1 MELKISTVYTKER
14 LLRFNDYYWMQRK
27 AFFAFMAGCTLL
39 IWACVAFL
47 AFMNALSETVAFC
60 GAMVTLMDAAY
71 LFAAFLL
78 PRLTANKAT
87 SIGAV
92 LDFVFKDGEMDIV
105 AETNKE
111 RSTSTIKYPAIV
123 KVGKKKTD
131 VYLFISKR
139 QGYIV
144 DTSELSELELL
155 ALKALVTS
163 HLPARK
169 VKWK

>member
-39 IWACVAFL
+39 VWACVAFL
-47 AFMNALSETVAFC
+47 AFMNALSETVVFC
-60 GAMVTLMDAAY
+60 GVMVTLMDAAY

-78 PRLTANKAT
+78 PRLTTNKAT

-131 VYLFISKR
+131 VYLFVSKR

-144 DTSELSELELL
+144 DTSELSEIELL

>member
-39 IWACVAFL
+39 VWACVAFL
-47 AFMNALSETVAFC
+47 AFMNALSETVTFC
-60 GAMVTLMDAAY
+60 GVMVTLMDAAY

-131 VYLFISKR
+131 VYLFVSKR

-144 DTSELSELELL
+144 DTSELSEIELL

>member
-39 IWACVAFL
+39 VWACVAFL

-144 DTSELSELELL
+144 DTSELSEIELL

>member
-1 MELKISTVYTKER
+1 MELKVSTVYTKQR
-14 LLRFNDYYWMQRK
+14 LVRFNDYYWMQRK
-27 AFFAFMAGCTLL
+27 AFFAFMAGGTLL

-60 GAMVTLMDAAY
+60 GVMVTLMDAAY

-123 KVGKKKTD
+123 KVGKKKND
-131 VYLFISKR
+131 VYLFVSKR

-144 DTSELSELELL
+144 DTSELSEIELL

>member
-39 IWACVAFL
+39 VWACVAFL
-47 AFMNALSETVAFC
+47 AFMNALSETVTFC
-60 GAMVTLMDAAY
+60 GVMVTLMDAAY

-111 RSTSTIKYPAIV
+111 RSTSTIKDPAIV

-131 VYLFISKR
+131 VYLFVSKR

-144 DTSELSELELL
+144 DTSELSEIELL

>member
-1 MELKISTVYTKER
+1 MELKISTVYTKQR
-14 LLRFNDYYWMQRK
+14 LVRFNDYYWMQRK
-27 AFFAFMAGCTLL
+27 AFFAFMAGGTLL

-60 GAMVTLMDAAY
+60 GVMVTLMDAAY

-131 VYLFISKR
+131 VYLFVSKR

-144 DTSELSELELL
+144 DTSELSEIELL